1 MSIEKF
7 EENFNELA
15 KEFSND
21 PSLVFEKVKNGNN
34 TKFRV
39 CYVSSVVPCRMFL
52 CLKYT
57 NKYSSKDFVREVINN
72 FKNKNEALILIS
84 RYIIEAEMLDKTI
97 RYTLTE
103 RRPTFRGDVLIYSK
117 TNKNETSFLHI
128 KNYLNVTVR
137 DIQ

>member
-7 EENFNELA
+7 IKNFDELA
-15 KEFSND
+15 EEFSND
-21 PSLVFEKVKNGNN
+21 TSLVFEKVVVGIH

-39 CYVSSVVPCRMFL
+39 CYVSTKVPCRMFM

-57 NKYSSKDFVREVINN
+57 NKYSSKDFVEDVIIN
-72 FKNKNEALILIS
+72 FKNKNDDLINNS
-84 RYIIEAEMLDKTI
+84 RYIIESEMLDKTI

-103 RRPTFRGDVLIYSK
+103 RRPTFRGEVLIYSK
-117 TNKNETSFLHI
+117 TNKNDTSFIYI

-137 DIQ
+137 EI